1 MTAATIDRRPAS
13 APASAP
19 TRRRTRAL
27 RVPQWFDILWRN
39 KKARFGMVL
48 LALFLLMAAL
58 APWLAPFD
66 PRQSG
71 FPPGLPPSSEHWLGT
86 TGRGYDVASQAI
98 WGARTSLLVGLV
110 AGSISTAIALA
121 IGMTAGYLGGLTD
134 EVLSF
139 LTNLVLVVP
148 TLPLMVVLAAYL
160 PGGGGVWMVVIVIGI
175 TGWAGA
181 ARNKRAQILTLRNR
195 EYIQGARQ
203 AGDGI
208 FHIVFREIAPNMT
221 SLIVVGFIAAVGGAI
236 GAEAGLAFI
245 GIGDPETISWGT
257 MLYWAN
263 QDGALLTGGFAR
275 LVVPGL
281 LLALLT
287 TALTFINFGV
297 DALSNPH
304 LREQ

>member
-1 MTAATIDRRPAS
+1 MSVTTLETPAPAAPPRRRRP
-13 APASAP
+13 
-19 TRRRTRAL
+19 RT
-27 RVPQWFDILWRN
+27 PQWFTILWRN

-48 LALFLLMAAL
+48 LVVFVLMAVL
-58 APWLAPFD
+58 APWLAPYD
-66 PRQSG
+66 PRDSSFAG
-71 FPPGLPPSSEHWLGT
+71 GLPPSAEHWFGT
-86 TGRGYDVASQAI
+86 TGRGLDVASQAI

-110 AGSISTAIALA
+110 AGTLATAISLLV
-121 IGMTAGYLGGLTD
+121 GMTAGYLGGFTD

-139 LTNLVLVVP
+139 LTNIMLVVP

-160 PGGGGVWMVVIVIGI
+160 PGGGGVWMVIIVIGI

-195 EYIQGARQ
+195 EFIQGARM
-203 AGDGI
+203 AGDGVFTVI
-208 FHIVFREIAPNMT
+208 FREIAPNMT
-221 SLIVVGFIAAVGGAI
+221 SLIVVGFIGAVGGAI
-236 GAEAGLAFI
+236 GGEAGLAFI
-245 GIGDPETISWGT
+245 GIGDPDTISWGT

-287 TALTFINFGV
+287 TSLTFVNFGV